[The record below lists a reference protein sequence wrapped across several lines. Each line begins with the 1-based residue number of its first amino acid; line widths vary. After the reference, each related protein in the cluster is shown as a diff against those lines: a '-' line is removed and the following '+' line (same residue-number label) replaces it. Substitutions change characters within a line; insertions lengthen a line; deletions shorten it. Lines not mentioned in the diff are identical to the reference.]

1 MNLASDGER
10 MDWKQDTK
18 GEFCKFQEGDTTM
31 NIRYDACLS
40 MGLAVLS
47 LLLCAWPLAATA
59 TEIKVF
65 APGGVRSALLG
76 ASSSFERDTGNK
88 VNFTFGTGGGIQK
101 QVAGGAPA
109 DVTVLPSA
117 GISDLERKG
126 LTAQDSRTAVGSVG
140 VGIGIKA
147 GAPRPKIGTPEEF
160 RESLLAAKSI
170 TYADPARGGT
180 SGTYFATVVLPRL
193 GIVEQLKS
201 KTVLTAV
208 GEDAVRRVANGD
220 SEMVIVQSSE
230 ITAIPGAEL
239 VGPLPKDLQKN
250 IPYATVVL
258 KTSKSPDAARAF
270 VKYLV
275 SPPGLAAFRA
285 AGFTPPDSSK

>member
-1 MNLASDGER
+1 MS
-10 MDWKQDTK
+10 
-18 GEFCKFQEGDTTM
+18 
-31 NIRYDACLS
+31 IRYSALLS
-40 MGLAVLS
+40 IGLSVS
-47 LLLCAWPLAATA
+47 FLLVCARVSVAAA
-59 TEIKVF
+59 AEIMVF

-76 ASSSFERDTGNK
+76 AASSYERETGNK

-117 GISDLERKG
+117 GISDLEQKG
-126 LTAQDSRTAVGSVG
+126 LTVQGSRVAVGSVG

-147 GAPRPKIGTPEEF
+147 GAPRPKIGTSEEF

-180 SGTYFATVVLPRL
+180 SGTYFATVVLGRL
-193 GIVEQLKS
+193 GIAEPLKS

-208 GEDAVRRVANGD
+208 GEDAVRRVVNGD
-220 SEMVIVQSSE
+220 SEMVIVQASE
-230 ITAIPGAEL
+230 ITAVPGAEL
-239 VGPLPKDLQKN
+239 VGPLPKELQNN
-250 IPYATVVL
+250 IPYAAVVL
-258 KTSKSPDAARAF
+258 KASKSPEAARAF

-275 SPPGLAAFRA
+275 TPSGLTAFRA
-285 AGFTPPDSSK
+285 AGFASPDSSK

>member
-1 MNLASDGER
+1 
-10 MDWKQDTK
+10 
-18 GEFCKFQEGDTTM
+18 M
-31 NIRYDACLS
+31 NIECWARLS
-40 MGLAVLS
+40 ICAPLFF
-47 LLLCAWPLAATA
+47 LLLCACPLVAAA
-59 TEIKVF
+59 AEIMVF

-76 ASSSFERDTGNK
+76 AARSFERETGNK

-117 GISDLERKG
+117 GIADLEQKG
-126 LTAQDSRTAVGSVG
+126 LTAQDSRVAVGSVG
-140 VGIGIKA
+140 VGIGIKL
-147 GAPRPKIGTPEEF
+147 GAPRPQIGTPEEF

-180 SGTYFATVVLPRL
+180 SGTYFANVVLGRL
-193 GIVEQLKS
+193 GIAEQLKS

-220 SEMVIVQSSE
+220 SEMVIVQASE
-230 ITAIPGAEL
+230 ITAVPGAEL
-239 VGPLPKDLQKN
+239 VGPLPKELQNN
-250 IPYATVVL
+250 IPYAAVVL
-258 KTSKSPDAARAF
+258 KTSKSPDAARVF
-270 VKYLV
+270 LKYLI

-285 AGFTPPDSSK
+285 AGFAPPDSWK

>member
-1 MNLASDGER
+1 MI
-10 MDWKQDTK
+10 
-18 GEFCKFQEGDTTM
+18 
-31 NIRYDACLS
+31 IRYSDFLS
-40 MGLAVLS
+40 IGLSVIF
-47 LLLCAWPLAATA
+47 LLLCTPNSVATA
-59 TEIKVF
+59 AEIMVF

-76 ASSSFERDTGNK
+76 AATSYERETGNK

-109 DVTVLPSA
+109 DVTALPSA
-117 GISDLERKG
+117 GIADLEQKG
-126 LTAQDSRTAVGSVG
+126 LTIQGSRVAVGSVG

-147 GAPRPKIGTPEEF
+147 GAPRPKIGTVEEF

-180 SGTYFATVVLPRL
+180 SGTYFATVVLGRL
-193 GIVEQLKS
+193 GIAEQLKS

-220 SEMVIVQSSE
+220 SEMVIVQASE
-230 ITAIPGAEL
+230 ITAVAGAEL
-239 VGPLPKDLQKN
+239 VGPLPKELQNN
-250 IPYATVVL
+250 IPYAAVVL
-258 KTSKSPDAARAF
+258 KASKSPEAAQAF

-285 AGFTPPDSSK
+285 AGFEPPGSSK